1 MRRGEMHGAV
11 EYFSKKRGDRRGKKK
26 ISEEREREEEELKD
40 KDRDGE
46 GE

>member
-1 MRRGEMHGAV
+1 MV
-11 EYFSKKRGDRRGKKK
+11 QLNIFLKREETEGVRKK